1 MKYKIIDLNLLIKIQ
16 VVGIYYSFWMLV
28 FNDKMITIS
37 NLLNAWLILNT
48 KAGLE
53 RQEGEQSEVVER
65 NNKRVKTMRDT
76 PPTTIARGVPVFV
89 WLQWWD
95 APIKN
100 V

>member
-1 MKYKIIDLNLLIKIQ
+1 MIDLNLLIKIQ
-16 VVGIYYSFWMLV
+16 VVGIYYSFCMVV

-53 RQEGEQSEVVER
+53 RQKGEQSEVVER

-76 PPTTIARGVPVFV
+76 PPHCQKCPGVCVTAMV
-89 WLQWWD
+89 GRSH
-95 APIKN
+95 KEC
-100 V
+100 VS